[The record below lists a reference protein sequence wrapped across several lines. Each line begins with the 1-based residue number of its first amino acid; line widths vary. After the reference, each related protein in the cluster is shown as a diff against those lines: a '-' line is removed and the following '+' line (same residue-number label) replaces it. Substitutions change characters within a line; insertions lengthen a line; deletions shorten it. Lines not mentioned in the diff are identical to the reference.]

1 MNDHEALDRE
11 LAALRP
17 VAPSPKLKARIA
29 EQLDDDAAVGRASG
43 SRTNGQR
50 PIGRTVWL
58 AAGGALAASLAIYVL
73 WRSEPPTPAFDPI
86 RFRTE
91 STTAAAFDAALPSLW
106 SYRQALGRSTGDV
119 DQLLD
124 LHGRNSSE
132 LAPSSQRAGVAAASV
147 FARSD
152 SQLETLLGEL

>member
-1 MNDHEALDRE
+1 MNDHEALERE

-17 VAPSPKLKARIA
+17 VEPSPQLKARIA
-29 EQLDDDAAVGRASG
+29 RELDAAPAKAGRG
-43 SRTNGQR
+43 
-50 PIGRTVWL
+50 VWL
-58 AAGGALAASLAIYVL
+58 AVAGGALAASLAIYAL
-73 WRSEPPTPAFDPI
+73 WRSEPPAPAVEPI

-106 SYRQALGRSTGDV
+106 SYRQALGRSYGDV

-124 LHGRNSSE
+124 LHGRKPNE
-132 LAPSSQRAGVAAASV
+132 QPPSSQRAGVAAASV